1 MPQAGHQRVATFRLL
16 DVPAL
21 AHELRF
27 PIDLWRKSWT
37 SDGGGEGCGGKWT
50 FGDLSWSVSS
60 WGTTVT
66 PIEQPNSSRTSSFP
80 LHSSPS
86 EAETIPQFGIGSE
99 TLGSCC
105 SSQTRGSTHL
115 SPPFLPPITHQPAT
129 TTRALTQG
137 QNNGCHQVGGE
148 LRRRQRGRWWP
159 PAARRCILWLQ

>member
-1 MPQAGHQRVATFRLL
+1 MLFRAHYGGIREVGMPQAGHQRVATFRLL

-66 PIEQPNSSRTSSFP
+66 PID
-80 LHSSPS
+80 H
-86 EAETIPQFGIGSE
+86 
-99 TLGSCC
+99 
-105 SSQTRGSTHL
+105 
-115 SPPFLPPITHQPAT
+115 
-129 TTRALTQG
+129 
-137 QNNGCHQVGGE
+137 
-148 LRRRQRGRWWP
+148 
-159 PAARRCILWLQ
+159 